1 MGKRAFAG
9 RCRPDAG
16 MFVPAGEES
25 SDKIYLRGVAGG
37 ELNDGVLWFHEVPAA
52 APVFVDLI
60 GNVGEF
66 VTDDAGKVY
75 VIGGSALSPPSRPL
89 DKPFA
94 LGTDQLTS
102 GFSDVGFRLAF
113 SEPAVGIEKLKGAL
127 AASTYLLA
135 K

>member
-1 MGKRAFAG
+1 MNRRGGFAG

-16 MFVPAGEES
+16 MFVPAGEKP
-25 SDKIYLRGVAGG
+25 SDNVWAPAGR

-75 VIGGSALSPPSRPL
+75 VIGGSALSPPTRAL

-94 LGTDQLTS
+94 LAADQLTS

-113 SEPAVGIEKLKGAL
+113 SEPAPGIEKLKGVL
-127 AASTYLLA
+127 AAGNYLLA

>member
-1 MGKRAFAG
+1 RAVAG
-9 RCRPDAG
+9 RCRPDG
-16 MFVPAGEES
+16 CMFVPAGDQP
-25 SDKIYLRGVAGG
+25 SDDVWLRAVR
-37 ELNDGVLWFHEVPAA
+37 ELNDCVLWFHEVPAA

-75 VIGGSALSPPSRPL
+75 VIGGSALSPPTRPL
-89 DKPFA
+89 DKPFGLA
-94 LGTDQLTS
+94 ADQLTS

-113 SEPAVGIEKLKGAL
+113 SEPAPGIEKLKGVL
-127 AASTYLLA
+127 AASNYLLA